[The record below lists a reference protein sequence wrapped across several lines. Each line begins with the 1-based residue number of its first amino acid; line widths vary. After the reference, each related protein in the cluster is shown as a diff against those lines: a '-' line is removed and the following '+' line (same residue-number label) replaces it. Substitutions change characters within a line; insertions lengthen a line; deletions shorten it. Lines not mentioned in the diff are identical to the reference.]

1 MPRRV
6 YFTLAERIEAFRSTD
21 VYPVVTSEFCAG
33 RPAADVAA
41 SILAGGARILQIRE
55 KTMPDRPFLDL
66 LRQIRKLTWDHG
78 ALLIVDDR
86 VDAALIAQA
95 DGVHL
100 GQDDLPLP
108 DARRIAPDLL
118 IGVSTHNADEI
129 RRAQDEGCSYLNI
142 GPIFPTN
149 TKQLTGIRFLG
160 LDELKKLIPLVRV
173 PFSVMGGI
181 KDSLLAELKA
191 AGAGRIA
198 AVTAFT
204 QAADPGAEIAKWRA
218 ALSGNTGHL
227 N

>member
-6 YFTLAERIEAFRSTD
+6 YITHEERLEAFRRTD

-33 RPAADVAA
+33 RSPVDVAA
-41 SILAGGARILQIRE
+41 SLLSGGARILQIRE
-55 KTMPDRPFLDL
+55 KAMQDRPFLEL
-66 LRQIRKLTWDHG
+66 LRQVRELTWDYG

-100 GQDDLPLP
+100 GQDDIPLP

-149 TKQLTGIRFLG
+149 TKKLTGIQFLG
-160 LDELKKLIPLVRV
+160 LDELKRLVPLVRV

-181 KDSLLAELKA
+181 KFDHLAELKA
-191 AGAGRIA
+191 AGAGRVA

-204 QAADPGAEIAKWRA
+204 QQPDPGAEAAKWRA
-218 ALSGNTGHL
+218 ALS
-227 N
+227 

>member
-6 YFTLAERIEAFRSTD
+6 YTTLNERIEAFRQTD
-21 VYPVVTSEFCAG
+21 VYPVVTSDFCAG
-33 RPAADVAA
+33 RSPVDVAA
-41 SILAGGARILQIRE
+41 SLLAGGARILQIRE
-55 KTMPDRPFLDL
+55 KTMPDRPFLEL
-66 LRQIRKLTWDHG
+66 LRQVRELTWDFG

-118 IGVSTHNADEI
+118 IGVSTHNAGEI

-160 LDELKKLIPLVRV
+160 LDELKSLIPLVHV

-181 KDSLLAELKA
+181 KDSHLAELKA

-204 QAADPGAEIAKWRA
+204 QAADPGAEVAKWSA
-218 ALSGNTGHL
+218 ALN
-227 N
+227 

>member
-6 YFTLAERIEAFRSTD
+6 YTTLDERIGAFRLTD
-21 VYPVVTSEFCAG
+21 VYPVVTSEFCLG
-33 RPAADVAA
+33 RSPVAVA
-41 SILAGGARILQIRE
+41 ESLLKGGVRLLQIRE

-66 LRQIRKLTWDHG
+66 LQLVHELTWECG

-100 GQDDLPLP
+100 GQEDIPLP

-129 RRAQDEGCSYLNI
+129 RQAQDEGCSYLNI
-142 GPIFPTN
+142 GPIYPTQ
-149 TKQLTGIRFLG
+149 TKQLACTFLG
-160 LDELKKLIPLVRV
+160 LDMLKSLIPLVRV

-181 KDSLLAELKA
+181 KYSHLAELKA

-204 QAADPGAEIAKWRA
+204 QAPDPGTEAAKWRA
-218 ALSGNTGHL
+218 ALL
-227 N
+227 

>member
-6 YFTLAERIEAFRSTD
+6 YSTLDERIGAFRLTD
-21 VYPVVTSEFCAG
+21 VYPVVTSEFCLG
-33 RPAADVAA
+33 RSPVAVA
-41 SILAGGARILQIRE
+41 ESLLKGGVRLLQIRE

-66 LRQIRKLTWDHG
+66 LRQVRELTWEYG

-129 RRAQDEGCSYLNI
+129 ARAQAEGCSYLNI
-142 GPIFPTN
+142 GPIFPTS
-149 TKQLTGIRFLG
+149 TKKLTGIRFLG
-160 LDELKKLIPLVRV
+160 LDELKRLVPSVRV

-181 KDSLLAELKA
+181 KFDRLAELKA

-204 QAADPGAEIAKWRA
+204 QAADPGSEAAKWRSV
-218 ALSGNTGHL
+218 LL
-227 N
+227 

>member
-6 YFTLAERIEAFRSTD
+6 YTTLDERIGAFRLTD
-21 VYPVVTSEFCAG
+21 VYPVVTSEFCLG
-33 RPAADVAA
+33 RSPVAVA
-41 SILAGGARILQIRE
+41 ESLLKGGVRLLQIRE

-66 LRQIRKLTWDHG
+66 LRQVRELTWDYG

-86 VDAALIAQA
+86 VDVALIAQA

-129 RRAQDEGCSYLNI
+129 YRAQDEGCSYLNI
-142 GPIFPTN
+142 GPIFPTQ
-149 TKQLTGIRFLG
+149 TKQLACTFIG
-160 LDELKKLIPLVRV
+160 LEQLKSLIPLVHV

-181 KDSLLAELKA
+181 KYSNLVDLKA

-204 QAADPGAEIAKWRA
+204 QAPDPGAEVEKWHA
-218 ALSGNTGHL
+218 ALL
-227 N
+227 

>member
-1 MPRRV
+1 M
-6 YFTLAERIEAFRSTD
+6 A
-21 VYPVVTSEFCAG
+21 
-33 RPAADVAA
+33 
-41 SILAGGARILQIRE
+41 
-55 KTMPDRPFLDL
+55 DRPFLEL
-66 LRQIRKLTWDHG
+66 LRKVRELTWECG

-118 IGVSTHNADEI
+118 LGVSTHNAAEIARADGVHLGQDDIPLPDARRLAPDLLIGVSTHNAEELI
-129 RRAQDEGCSYLNI
+129 RAQDEGCSYLNI

-149 TKQLTGIRFLG
+149 TKQLACAFLG
-160 LDELKKLIPLVRV
+160 MEQLKSLIPLVRV

-181 KDSLLAELKA
+181 KFGHLAELKA
-191 AGAGRIA
+191 AGAGRVA

-204 QAADPGAEIAKWRA
+204 QAQDPGAEAAKWRS
-218 ALSGNTGHL
+218 ALC
-227 N
+227 

>member
-1 MPRRV
+1 MPRRI
-6 YFTLAERIEAFRSTD
+6 YTTLSERIEAFRRTD

-33 RPAADVAA
+33 RPPVEVAA
-41 SILAGGARILQIRE
+41 SLLAGGARILQIRE
-55 KTMPDRPFLDL
+55 KTMPDRPFLEL
-66 LRQIRKLTWDHG
+66 LLQVRELTWDCG

-86 VDAALIAQA
+86 VDSALIAQA

-100 GQDDLPLP
+100 GQEDLPLP
-108 DARRIAPDLL
+108 DARRIAPELL

-142 GPIFPTN
+142 GPIFPTK
-149 TKQLTGIRFLG
+149 TKQLACTFLG
-160 LDELKKLIPLVRV
+160 MDRLRTLVPLVHV

-181 KDSLLAELKA
+181 KDTHLAELKA

-204 QAADPGAEIAKWRA
+204 QAPDPGAEVAKWHA
-218 ALSGNTGHL
+218 SLS
-227 N
+227 

>member
-6 YFTLAERIEAFRSTD
+6 FSTHEERLEAFRRTH
-21 VYPVVTSEFCAG
+21 VYPVVTSDFCAG
-33 RPAADVAA
+33 RSPVSVVRSLLD
-41 SILAGGARILQIRE
+41 AGVRIVQIRE

-66 LRQIRKLTWDHG
+66 LRRVRELTWEHD
-78 ALLIVDDR
+78 ALLLVDDR

-108 DARRIAPDLL
+108 DARRIAPALL

-129 RRAQDEGCSYLNI
+129 ARAQDEGCSYLNI
-142 GPIFPTN
+142 GPIFPTA
-149 TKQLTGIRFLG
+149 TKKLTGIRFLG
-160 LDELKKLIPLVRV
+160 LEELKSLIPLVHV

-181 KDSLLAELKA
+181 KFGNLAELKA
-191 AGAGRIA
+191 AGARRIA

-204 QAADPGAEIAKWRA
+204 QQEDPGAEAARWRSV
-218 ALSGNTGHL
+218 LV
-227 N
+227 

>member
-1 MPRRV
+1 MQRRV
-6 YFTLAERIEAFRSTD
+6 YTTLDERTEAFRQTD
-21 VYPVVTSEFCAG
+21 VYPVVTTEFCLG
-33 RPAADVAA
+33 RSPVKVAE
-41 SILAGGARILQIRE
+41 SLLKGGVRLLQIRE
-55 KTMPDRPFLDL
+55 KTMPDRPFLDI
-66 LRQIRKLTWDHG
+66 LREVRELTWDYG

-129 RRAQDEGCSYLNI
+129 VRAQAEGCSYLNI
-142 GPIFPTN
+142 GPIYPTQ
-149 TKQLTGIRFLG
+149 TKQLACTFLG
-160 LDELKKLIPLVRV
+160 IEQLRTLIPGVRV

-181 KDSLLAELKA
+181 KFTHLTELKA
-191 AGAGRIA
+191 AGARRVA

-204 QAADPGAEIAKWRA
+204 QADDPGAEAARWRS
-218 ALSGNTGHL
+218 ALL
-227 N
+227 

>member
-6 YFTLAERIEAFRSTD
+6 YTTLNERIEAFRRTD
-21 VYPVVTSEFCAG
+21 VYPVVTSDFCAG
-33 RPAADVAA
+33 RPPAEVAA
-41 SILAGGARILQIRE
+41 SLLAGGARILQIRE
-55 KTMPDRPFLDL
+55 KTMPDRPFLEL
-66 LRQIRKLTWDHG
+66 LRQVRELAWDHG

-100 GQDDLPLP
+100 GQEDLPLP

-149 TKQLTGIRFLG
+149 TKQIAGIRFLG
-160 LDELKKLIPLVRV
+160 LDELKSLVPLVHV

-181 KDSLLAELKA
+181 KFGHLAELKA
-191 AGAGRIA
+191 AGARHVA

-204 QAADPGAEIAKWRA
+204 QAEDPGAEAAKWRA
-218 ALSGNTGHL
+218 ALS
-227 N
+227 

>member
-6 YFTLAERIEAFRSTD
+6 YDTLAARLEAFRRTD

-33 RPAADVAA
+33 RHPADVVA
-41 SILAGGARILQIRE
+41 SLLAGGVRLLQIRE
-55 KTMPDRPFLDL
+55 KTMPDHPFLEL
-66 LRQIRKLTWDHG
+66 LRQVRELTWEAG

-100 GQDDLPLP
+100 GQEDIPLP
-108 DARRIAPDLL
+108 DARRIAPELL

-142 GPIFPTN
+142 GPIYPTQ
-149 TKQLTGIRFLG
+149 TKHLACTFLG
-160 LDELKKLIPLVRV
+160 LDMLESLIPLVRV

-181 KDSLLAELKA
+181 KDSHLAELKA
-191 AGAGRIA
+191 VGAGRIA

-204 QAADPGAEIAKWRA
+204 QAPDPGAEAAKWRA
-218 ALSGNTGHL
+218 ALL
-227 N
+227 

>member
-6 YFTLAERIEAFRSTD
+6 YTMLAERIDAFRRTD

-33 RPAADVAA
+33 RPPAEVAA
-41 SILAGGARILQIRE
+41 SLLAGGARILQIRE
-55 KTMPDRPFLDL
+55 KAMPDRPFLEL
-66 LRQIRKLTWDHG
+66 LRQVRELTWDCG

-108 DARRIAPDLL
+108 DARRIAPELL

-142 GPIFPTN
+142 GPIFPTS

-160 LDELKKLIPLVRV
+160 LDELKSLVPLVHV

-181 KDSLLAELKA
+181 KDSHLAELKA
-191 AGAGRIA
+191 AGAGRVA

-204 QAADPGAEIAKWRA
+204 QAPDPGAEVAKWRA
-218 ALSGNTGHL
+218 ALR
-227 N
+227 

>member
-1 MPRRV
+1 MPHRV
-6 YFTLAERIEAFRSTD
+6 CTTLAERIEAFRRTG
-21 VYPVVTSEFCAG
+21 VYPVVTTEFCAG
-33 RPAADVAA
+33 RPPVEIVK
-41 SILAGGARILQIRE
+41 SLLAGGTRIVQIRE

-66 LRQIRKLTWDHG
+66 LRQVRELTWDHG

-86 VDAALIAQA
+86 VDAALIAGA

-100 GQDDLPLP
+100 GQEDIPLP

-142 GPIFPTN
+142 GPIFPTG
-149 TKQLTGIRFLG
+149 TKKLTGIQFLG
-160 LDELKKLIPLVRV
+160 LEQLRSLIPLVRV

-181 KDSLLAELKA
+181 KFGHLAELKA

-204 QAADPGAEIAKWRA
+204 QAPDPGAEAARWRA
-218 ALSGNTGHL
+218 ALV
-227 N
+227 

>member
-6 YFTLAERIEAFRSTD
+6 YTTLDERIGAFRLTD
-21 VYPVVTSEFCAG
+21 VYPVVTSEFCLG
-33 RPAADVAA
+33 RSPVAVA
-41 SILAGGARILQIRE
+41 ESLLKGGVRLLQIRE

-66 LRQIRKLTWDHG
+66 LRQVRELTWDYG

-129 RRAQDEGCSYLNI
+129 AQAQAEGCSYLNI
-142 GPIFPTN
+142 GPIFPTS
-149 TKQLTGIRFLG
+149 TKKLTGIRFLG
-160 LDELKKLIPLVRV
+160 IDELRRLVPYVRV

-181 KDSLLAELKA
+181 KFDHLAELKA
-191 AGAGRIA
+191 AGASRVA

-204 QAADPGAEIAKWRA
+204 HQPDPGAEAARWRA
-218 ALSGNTGHL
+218 ALS
-227 N
+227 

>member
-1 MPRRV
+1 MPRRI
-6 YFTLAERIEAFRSTD
+6 FATHDERLEAFRRID
-21 VYPVVTSEFCAG
+21 VYPVVTSEFCLG
-33 RPAADVAA
+33 RPPLEVAE
-41 SILAGGARILQIRE
+41 SLLKSGVRILQIRE

-66 LRQIRKLTWDHG
+66 LRRARELTWEYG
-78 ALLIVDDR
+78 ALLIADDR

-108 DARRIAPDLL
+108 DARRIAPELL

-129 RRAQDEGCSYLNI
+129 AQAQAEGCSYLNI
-142 GPIFPTN
+142 GPIFPTG
-149 TKQLTGIRFLG
+149 TKKLAGIRFLG
-160 LDELKKLIPLVRV
+160 LDELKRLVPLVRV

-181 KDSLLAELKA
+181 KFDHLADLKA

-204 QAADPGAEIAKWRA
+204 QAEDPGAEAAKWSM
-218 ALSGNTGHL
+218 ALS
-227 N
+227 

>member
-6 YFTLAERIEAFRSTD
+6 YTTLNERIEAFRRTD

-33 RPAADVAA
+33 RSPVDVAA
-41 SILAGGARILQIRE
+41 SLLAGGARILQIRE
-55 KTMPDRPFLDL
+55 KTMPDRPFLEL
-66 LRQIRKLTWDHG
+66 LRRVRELTWDCG

-100 GQDDLPLP
+100 GQEDIPLP

-129 RRAQDEGCSYLNI
+129 RQAQDEGCSYLNI
-142 GPIFPTN
+142 GPIFPTS
-149 TKQLTGIRFLG
+149 TKKLTGIRFLG
-160 LDELKKLIPLVRV
+160 LEELKSLIPLVHV

-181 KDSLLAELKA
+181 KFDHLAELKA
-191 AGAGRIA
+191 AGAGRVA

-204 QAADPGAEIAKWRA
+204 QQPDPGAEAAKWRA
-218 ALSGNTGHL
+218 ALS
-227 N
+227 

>member
-6 YFTLAERIEAFRSTD
+6 FSTHEERLEAFRRTR
-21 VYPVVTSEFCAG
+21 VYPVVTSDFCAG
-33 RPAADVAA
+33 RSPV
-41 SILAGGARILQIRE
+41 SVVGSLLNAGVRIVQIRE

-66 LRQIRKLTWDHG
+66 LRQVRALTWDYG
-78 ALLIVDDR
+78 ALLITDDR

-100 GQDDLPLP
+100 GQDDIPLP
-108 DARRIAPDLL
+108 DARRLAPDLL
-118 IGVSTHNADEI
+118 IGVSTHNAEEI
-129 RRAQDEGCSYLNI
+129 RQAQDEGCSCLNI

-149 TKQLTGIRFLG
+149 TKQLAGIRFLG
-160 LDELKKLIPLVRV
+160 LDELKRLIPLVHV

-181 KDSLLAELKA
+181 KFDHLADLKA

-204 QAADPGAEIAKWRA
+204 QQPDPGAEAARWRA
-218 ALSGNTGHL
+218 ALS
-227 N
+227 

>member
-1 MPRRV
+1 MPRHV
-6 YFTLAERIEAFRSTD
+6 YTSLNERIEAFRRTD

-33 RPAADVAA
+33 RPPVAVVA
-41 SILAGGARILQIRE
+41 SLLAGGARILQIRE
-55 KTMPDRPFLDL
+55 KTMPDRPFLEL
-66 LRQIRKLTWDHG
+66 LRQVRELAWDCG

-100 GQDDLPLP
+100 GQEDIPLP

-129 RRAQDEGCSYLNI
+129 RQAQDGGCSYINI

-160 LDELKKLIPLVRV
+160 LDQLKALIPLVRV

-181 KDSLLAELKA
+181 KFSHLAELKA
-191 AGAGRIA
+191 VGAGRVA

-204 QAADPGAEIAKWRA
+204 QAADPGAEAAKWRS
-218 ALSGNTGHL
+218 ALF
-227 N
+227 

>member
-6 YFTLAERIEAFRSTD
+6 YDTPAARLEAFRRTD

-33 RPAADVAA
+33 RPPVEIAA
-41 SILAGGARILQIRE
+41 SLLAGGARILQIRE
-55 KTMPDRPFLDL
+55 KAMPDRPFLEL
-66 LRQIRKLTWDHG
+66 LRQVRELTWDAG

-100 GQDDLPLP
+100 GQEDIPLP

-129 RRAQDEGCSYLNI
+129 RQAQDEGCSYLNI
-142 GPIFPTN
+142 GPIFPTK
-149 TKQLTGIRFLG
+149 TKELACTFLG
-160 LDELKKLIPLVRV
+160 LEQLRTLAPLVRV

-181 KDSLLAELKA
+181 KYEHLAELKA
-191 AGAGRIA
+191 AGAGRVA

-204 QAADPGAEIAKWRA
+204 QAPDPGAEAAKWRA
-218 ALSGNTGHL
+218 VLLSRDTCSG
-227 N
+227 

>member
-1 MPRRV
+1 MPRHV
-6 YFTLAERIEAFRSTD
+6 YTSLNERIEAFRRTD

-33 RPAADVAA
+33 RPPVDVVA
-41 SILAGGARILQIRE
+41 SLLAGGARILQIRE
-55 KTMPDRPFLDL
+55 KTMPDRPFLEL
-66 LRQIRKLTWDHG
+66 LRQVRELTWDYG

-100 GQDDLPLP
+100 GQEDIPLP

-129 RRAQDEGCSYLNI
+129 RQAQDEGCSYLNI
-142 GPIFPTN
+142 GPVFPTN

-160 LDELKKLIPLVRV
+160 LDRLKDLIPLVRV

-181 KDSLLAELKA
+181 KESHLAELKA
-191 AGAGRIA
+191 AGAGRVA

-204 QAADPGAEIAKWRA
+204 QAPDPGAEAAKWRS
-218 ALSGNTGHL
+218 ALF
-227 N
+227 